1 MVRCQRGE
9 LFVDHV
15 HHPLLRDLGE
25 QLHVRLL
32 LAARSLLGLGDEI
45 HEQLRLVEE
54 VDGGQLLRIK
64 DSYGAVGEDGVCH
77 EAADDGLHL
86 GREGHLLERIL
97 VVGEGEELFL
107 GQCQVLAEHV
117 LDHESDV
124 GRLLEE
130 RLPARRWLLG
140 DVPLKQGRH
149 RLLAE
154 AHAIARD
161 GRDGVHA
168 VSSDLGEYG
177 QGEIAEGFRRATRAL
192 VKSVE
197 YGEEELL
204 LVRVAL
210 KLVQHLDA
218 APRNLFRVRRA
229 EGGESEEEREQPR
242 VQMDSRAIRCGEA
255 RSVERRV
262 VASNAFLGA
271 EGDDLSVPEE
281 RGSHKLVRLC
291 KELLEVRVE
300 RLREQSLVQSA
311 A

>member
-117 LDHESDV
+117 LDHECDV
-124 GRLLEE
+124 GRLLKELLPFR
-130 RLPARRWLLG
+130 RLSLG
-140 DVPLKQGRH
+140 DVALQQCSH
-149 RLLAE
+149 RLFAQVQTL
-154 AHAIARD
+154 ARD
-161 GRDGVHA
+161 AKYGLHA
-168 VSSDLGEYG
+168 VLADLRENGEGDLVEVGRRG
-177 QGEIAEGFRRATRAL
+177 QSTL
-192 VKSVE
+192 VKLFND
-197 YGEEELL
+197 GEHELL
-204 LVRVAL
+204 LVGVAL
-210 KLVQHLDA
+210 ELVEDL
-218 APRNLFRVRRA
+218 
-229 EGGESEEEREQPR
+229 
-242 VQMDSRAIRCGEA
+242 
-255 RSVERRV
+255 
-262 VASNAFLGA
+262 LGA
-271 EGDDLSVPEE
+271 
-281 RGSHKLVRLC
+281 R
-291 KELLEVRVE
+291 
-300 RLREQSLVQSA
+300 
-311 A
+311 